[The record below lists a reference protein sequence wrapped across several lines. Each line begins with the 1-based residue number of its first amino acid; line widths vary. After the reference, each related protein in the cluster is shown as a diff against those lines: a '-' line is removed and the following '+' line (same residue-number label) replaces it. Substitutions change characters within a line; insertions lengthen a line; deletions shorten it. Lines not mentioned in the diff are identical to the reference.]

1 MNSLIKIFNS
11 VFLITSLFFLVCC
24 NQEPTESTTGTI
36 SVLVVDNDSEETPV
50 ADVEITITPGNN
62 TKKTNADGMT
72 SFEVNASDYFVDAEV
87 CCAGPGNIEYH
98 VPVKVIENK
107 TADVELLACLL
118 CN

>member
-87 CCAGPGNIEYH
+87 CCVGPGYIHYH
-98 VPVKVIENK
+98 EPVTV
-107 TADVELLACLL
+107 TANQSVEVKLIACLKCL
-118 CN
+118 